1 MLLQSSV
8 APSPQL
14 RSHATLSSHLAY
26 ARPVPSNARH
36 VCQRPTISY
45 RKSEVSCSI
54 SMVHTYK
61 TKDYEKRPMQ
71 NWNVAYRKISMME
84 NNSDASAATVLNEA
98 ESEGRM
104 FTKWE
109 LCKIVKE
116 LRKYRRFR
124 LALEVYEWMNNRG
137 QRYRLSS
144 SDTAIQLDLVS
155 KVQGISSAE
164 DFFQKLPDTL
174 RDNRVY
180 GSLLNAYA
188 QAKMKEKA
196 ESLMDNMRNQGYASH
211 PLPFNVVMTLYMN
224 LKEYDKVYAMVAEM
238 MQKNIRLDIY
248 TYNIWLSSCGS
259 QGSMEKMEQVFAQ
272 MKMDKGCH
280 PNWTTYSTMATV
292 YIKQGQIEKA
302 EECLRMVEGK
312 IAGRNR
318 IPYHYLISLYGSVGN
333 RDELFRIWNI
343 YKETFSTI
351 SNTGYRA
358 MVSSLVRMG
367 DIDGAEEM
375 HQQWLTVRAT
385 YDPRVPN
392 LLMQWYVTN
401 GQLNK
406 ATEHLD
412 NMTEAGGVP
421 NSNTWEIIAEGYV
434 GERRIPEAIS
444 CLQNAF
450 HAEGASSWKPKPAL
464 LSAFINLCEEENDT
478 ATKEVLADLLRQKKY
493 LENKAC
499 SSVEGSSDGTLTG
512 TESNKEDDGDSSEL
526 QLDPLETIEH
536 KIAGRFLVFDARAGG
551 AFSGIRTLE
560 TSFRHAEGTMNETVI
575 PTVTKALEEIEWVTN
590 LKVQVLD
597 GIASVELTKQT
608 TIQSTRTVASG
619 MVEKIQGSGF
629 SSYRL

>member
-155 KVQGISSAE
+155 KVQGVSSAE

-259 QGSMEKMEQVFAQ
+259 MEKMEQVFAQ

-333 RDELFRIWNI
+333 RDELFRIWN
-343 YKETFSTI
+343 
-351 SNTGYRA
+351 
-358 MVSSLVRMG
+358 
-367 DIDGAEEM
+367 
-375 HQQWLTVRAT
+375 Q
-385 YDPRVPN
+385 
-392 LLMQWYVTN
+392 
-401 GQLNK
+401 
-406 ATEHLD
+406 
-412 NMTEAGGVP
+412 
-421 NSNTWEIIAEGYV
+421 
-434 GERRIPEAIS
+434 
-444 CLQNAF
+444 
-450 HAEGASSWKPKPAL
+450 
-464 LSAFINLCEEENDT
+464 
-478 ATKEVLADLLRQKKY
+478 
-493 LENKAC
+493 
-499 SSVEGSSDGTLTG
+499 
-512 TESNKEDDGDSSEL
+512 
-526 QLDPLETIEH
+526 
-536 KIAGRFLVFDARAGG
+536 
-551 AFSGIRTLE
+551 
-560 TSFRHAEGTMNETVI
+560 
-575 PTVTKALEEIEWVTN
+575 
-590 LKVQVLD
+590 
-597 GIASVELTKQT
+597 
-608 TIQSTRTVASG
+608 
-619 MVEKIQGSGF
+619 
-629 SSYRL
+629 